1 MPKLAIDAM
10 TSEAGV
16 DALAMGVRLAWLAD
30 KQLTFIV
37 FGDTSVTRPAFN
49 AVFTEHSCIEFVHA
63 EDVITHADDPVVVM
77 RRKKNSSTHLSL
89 QAVSQKKADGVVSC
103 ANTGA
108 LVALSRYYLKRLPGI
123 ERIAFAGSFPTYE
136 NKDVFISD
144 IGANVDAEPKH
155 LYQYAKMLS
164 AYLCTEDTPMPKV
177 GLLSNGVEA
186 IKGNDL
192 VRKADYLM
200 RQDAQMQYEGY
211 VEGNG
216 VFSGRVDAVICDGFV
231 GNAVLKS
238 CEESARFIRSVM
250 KRVLRESWL
259 GLCIAAPLMWL
270 LNKYA
275 TKLKP
280 SKRNGALML
289 GLRGV
294 VVKSHGSSEAESFAT
309 AIGICAKAV
318 RSGMIE
324 TLQAHFE
331 RTSADAALTSDEN
344 A

>member
-1 MPKLAIDAM
+1 MPRLAIDAM

-16 DALAMGVRLAWLAD
+16 DALAEGVELARRAD
-30 KQLTFIV
+30 KDLSFIV
-37 FGDTSVTRPAFN
+37 FGDTSVTRPTFE
-49 AVFTEHSCIEFVHA
+49 AVIKNHACIEFIHA
-63 EDVITHADDPVVVM
+63 TDVITHADDPVAVM
-77 RRKKNSSTHLSL
+77 RSKKNSSTHLCL
-89 QAVSQKKADGVVSC
+89 QAVAKKTADGVVSC

-123 ERIAFAGSFPTYE
+123 DRIAFAGSFPTYQ

-144 IGANVDAEPKH
+144 IGANVDAQPEH

-164 AYLCTEDTPMPKV
+164 AYLSTKDNPKPKV
-177 GLLSNGVEA
+177 ALLSNGVET

-192 VRKADYLM
+192 VRRADNLLRKDTSMEY
-200 RQDAQMQYEGY
+200 QGY

-216 VFSGRVDAVICDGFV
+216 VFSGHVDAVICDGFV

-238 CEESARFIRSVM
+238 CEESARFIRSVI
-250 KRVLRESWL
+250 KKVLKESWL
-259 GLCIAAPLMWL
+259 GLCIATPLMWL

-275 TKLKP
+275 VKLRP
-280 SKRNGALML
+280 ARRNGALML

-318 RSGMIE
+318 RSGMIAS
-324 TLQAHFE
+324 LQEHFE
-331 RTSADAALTSDEN
+331 RAEVNTTRVE
-344 A
+344 